1 VKELERVTNESN
13 DYLIVSSI
21 CLIVSTLIII
31 VALSWMAALD
41 RYNLKQ
47 KINDYE
53 NTMIETDYCDDNFE
67 ECYRTYQTFKEY
79 YETNK
84 NK

>member
-1 VKELERVTNESN
+1 MERVTNESN
-13 DYLIVSSI
+13 DYLIVSCI
-21 CLIVSTLIII
+21 CLIVSTLII
-31 VALSWMAALD
+31 VALAWLTALD

-79 YETNK
+79 YDTNE